1 MAKIGHRF
9 VYRLSKSIDLA
20 DGFMFGQGVPW
31 GKRQI
36 LSEFHLLSRI
46 ERLPGDVD
54 GRDLYIRRFPLIPFD
69 GRVLNWHPNR
79 VALKLH
85 HKIKTGVIVAQIF
98 PHRLAKEVG

>member
-20 DGFMFGQGVPW
+20 DGF
-31 GKRQI
+31 KRQI

-69 GRVLNWHPNR
+69 GRVLNWHPNC